1 MVLYKKAPLKF
12 LDLLS
17 FFSLIDIEIDHLAKD
32 VLYDWFYYYWN
43 MWRFLFYDP
52 DFSQLVPCLAD
63 QFPCETNAK

>member
-32 VLYDWFYYYWN
+32 VLYDWFYYY
-43 MWRFLFYDP
+43 
-52 DFSQLVPCLAD
+52 
-63 QFPCETNAK
+63 